1 MSAAKRGRSLQ
12 DCLTSLGASLKR
24 RKHGEQLSS
33 SKRQRVLD
41 ELLPIVLPR
50 YDKDNAATGSK
61 KHRDP
66 KEDTATTNEVIIDFV
81 EYTKEQKL
89 VVTQEME
96 RMEEKRRAFFSK
108 QSDLIAVYMYG
119 LDKIS
124 KLADVR
130 DAPDAILPGN
140 QV

>member
-1 MSAAKRGRSLQ
+1 MSAAKGGRSLQ
-12 DCLTSLGASLKR
+12 ECLTSLGASVKR

-41 ELLPIVLPR
+41 DFLPIVLSQH
-50 YDKDNAATGSK
+50 DEDNAMTGSK
-61 KHRDP
+61 NNHDP
-66 KEDTATTNEVIIDFV
+66 NKDSAKPDEVIIDFV
-81 EYTKEQKL
+81 EYAKEQKL
-89 VVTQEME
+89 LITQEME

-124 KLADVR
+124 QLADVR

>member
-12 DCLTSLGASLKR
+12 DCLTSLGASVER

-33 SKRQRVLD
+33 SKRQHILE
-41 ELLPIVLPR
+41 ELLPIVLPQH
-50 YDKDNAATGSK
+50 DKDNAMIGSK
-61 KHRDP
+61 
-66 KEDTATTNEVIIDFV
+66 EDDNTEEDSAKPDEVIVDFV
-81 EYTKEQKL
+81 EYAKEQKRL
-89 VVTQEME
+89 VTQEME
-96 RMEEKRRAFFSK
+96 RIEEKRLSFFSK
-108 QSDLIAVYMYG
+108 QSDLIAVYIYG

>member
-1 MSAAKRGRSLQ
+1 MSAAKSGRSLQ
-12 DCLTSLGASLKR
+12 DCLTSLGASVKR

-41 ELLPIVLPR
+41 DLLPIVLMR
-50 YDKDNAATGSK
+50 HDEGNATIGSK
-61 KHRDP
+61 KDKDP
-66 KEDTATTNEVIIDFV
+66 EEDSAKPDEVIDDFV
-81 EYTKEQKL
+81 EFAKEQKL
-89 VVTQEME
+89 LVAQEME

-108 QSDLIAVYMYG
+108 QSDLIAVYLYG

>member
-1 MSAAKRGRSLQ
+1 MR
-12 DCLTSLGASLKR
+12 
-24 RKHGEQLSS
+24 H
-33 SKRQRVLD
+33 D
-41 ELLPIVLPR
+41 E
-50 YDKDNAATGSK
+50 DNATIGSK
-61 KHRDP
+61 KDKDP
-66 KEDTATTNEVIIDFV
+66 EEDSAKPDEVIDDFV
-81 EYTKEQKL
+81 EYAKEQKL
-89 VVTQEME
+89 LVTQEME

-108 QSDLIAVYMYG
+108 QSDLIAVYLYG